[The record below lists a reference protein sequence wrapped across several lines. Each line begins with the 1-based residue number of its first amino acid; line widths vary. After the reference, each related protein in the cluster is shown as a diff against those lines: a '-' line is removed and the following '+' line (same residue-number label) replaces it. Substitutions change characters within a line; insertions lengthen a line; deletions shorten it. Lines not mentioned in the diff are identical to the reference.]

1 MSETAKQPEQEVLF
15 TQVGKVA
22 VITLNRPQALNAWTI
37 AMRELII
44 AALERFNADDNVAAV
59 IMTGAGRAFSAGQD
73 LGEAKHFD
81 GDTAIEW
88 IKGWEH
94 YYDVIRSLKKPLVM
108 ALNGTAAGSAFQV
121 SLLGDIRV
129 GHPGVRMGQPEINA
143 GIASTTGP
151 WIMNHML
158 GLSRTIEL
166 TLTGRLMEADE
177 CHRLGL
183 IHHLVPEDKV
193 FEKALEIA
201 TELAEKPPVA
211 MRLDKQRFRE
221 MTEGTFQDA
230 IEAGMRIQR
239 ESYESG
245 EPARMMA
252 AFFEK
257 RAAKAQA
264 AKA

>member
-1 MSETAKQPEQEVLF
+1 MSETGKQTEQEVLF

-73 LGEAKHFD
+73 LAEAKHFD

-151 WIMNHML
+151 WIMMEMI
-158 GLSRTIEL
+158 GLARTTDL
-166 TLTGRLMEADE
+166 TLSGRMMPASE
-177 CHRLGL
+177 CVAIGL
-183 IHHLVPEDKV
+183 INRIVPQEEV
-193 FEKALEIA
+193 LAAALALGE
-201 TELAEKPPVA
+201 ELAAKPRLA
-211 MRLDKQRFRE
+211 MKLNKQRFRE
-221 MTEGTFQDA
+221 VTEARFRDA
-230 IEAGMRIQR
+230 LASGVRNQRIA
-239 ESYESG
+239 YADG
-245 EPARMMA
+245 EPNRMMERFLA
-252 AFFEK
+252 A
-257 RAAKAQA
+257 RAARSAG
-264 AKA
+264 